1 MEIKSQKREERT
13 DKIRTGWKILLT
25 GWIGLDGMLCILE
38 KKQEELRQRFAP
50 AFLMQAE
57 AHGRDEKCCSTEEME
72 ELTDAFVL
80 PVGEGGI
87 LAALW
92 NLAKETGTGI
102 ALDMKKFSILQETI
116 EVCEM
121 YRLNPYQLRSGGCF
135 LVVTD
140 QESRVKRSLEA
151 KGIKVSVIGE
161 ITDNNDKVIRNGEDL
176 RYIDRPAPDELAKI
190 L

>member
-13 DKIRTGWKILLT
+13 DKLRTGWKILLT

-57 AHGRDEKCCSTEEME
+57 AHRRDEKCCSTEEME

>member
-1 MEIKSQKREERT
+1 
-13 DKIRTGWKILLT
+13 
-25 GWIGLDGMLCILE
+25 
-38 KKQEELRQRFAP
+38 
-50 AFLMQAE
+50 
-57 AHGRDEKCCSTEEME
+57 
-72 ELTDAFVL
+72 
-80 PVGEGGI
+80 
-87 LAALW
+87 
-92 NLAKETGTGI
+92 
-102 ALDMKKFSILQETI
+102 MKKFSILQETI